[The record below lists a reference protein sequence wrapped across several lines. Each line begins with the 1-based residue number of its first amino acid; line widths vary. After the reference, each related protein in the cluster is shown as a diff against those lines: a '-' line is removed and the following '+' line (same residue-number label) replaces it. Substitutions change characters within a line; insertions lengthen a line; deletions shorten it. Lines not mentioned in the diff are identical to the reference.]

1 MNIGKNEQFQSFKK
15 YAVLSS
21 WWKYFYLQYHSN
33 GCPSTELIDKIIEEI
48 TENLLN
54 IMKVMFLNTNNN
66 NDLNQTYVNNIPL
79 ISFRLNS
86 VYETAF
92 MFHQSFPFPN
102 DSIFLLYEFIRIF
115 EDDKDID
122 QKVNTY
128 INQIEENIENKF
140 RENLTK
146 TVKLDTNTIFPNDFI
161 LSCERHFFISNLV
174 MISSNQ
180 LFDDIWTPMMEATAL
195 DKLGVVK
202 RFKAATSLYDKTLI
216 KVLSFTKSESV
227 AVRTSHHRSNS
238 IGVTS
243 SKINNITDDLP
254 YTSQEKKSI
263 PTTKSSDSFP
273 ILPQIPSNNI
283 KDVETNL
290 KILEAKKEIED
301 KLKKKKSIFSPR
313 SKSLSVSEKYNAKET
328 DSKEELKKS
337 KKKNKKDR
345 LSWIKTDPSDIKA
358 EIKSINNSVV
368 KSSSSIKSLPSDRFD
383 INDSIIKEHEQGK
396 KDTEEYIEE
405 IIPSTYL
412 DILIYVKDIVKKIF
426 IFLQNKSSPE
436 PNPLEF
442 VKMLKI
448 TKNNEQFNRYINN
461 INSILEKLFD
471 EQKSFIEN
479 LSCVEVT
486 VEVVSD
492 MQTSDVE
499 TAIYQGSMSFMKQ
512 KYPNDKFYIDNDHEK
527 SKSLSFLVQFLKKL
541 RDRISKIEDIMMS
554 SLSYSNDKLK
564 QIKIYYEILQKSHN
578 FLLKNFMLLKND
590 PVYEDVLEFK
600 NKLEDSQEIQSFSV
614 TSSDDSSSKEFLNYL
629 NVADPLT
636 GELVKLDK
644 KTKLPIKSSIS
655 SKLNFKNSY
664 ENESYSDDNSINE
677 SESDGMT

>member
-1 MNIGKNEQFQSFKK
+1 MNIVKNEQFQSFKK
-15 YAVLSS
+15 YAVLNS
-21 WWKYFYLQYHSN
+21 WWKYFYLQYHNN
-33 GCPSTELIDKIIEEI
+33 GCPNNEVIDKIIEEI

-66 NDLNQTYVNNIPL
+66 NLNQTYVNNSSL

-102 DSIFLLYEFIRIF
+102 DSIFLLYEFIKIF

-128 INQIEENIENKF
+128 INQIEQNIENKF

-146 TVKLDTNTIFPNDFI
+146 NVKLDTTTIFPNDFI

-180 LFDDIWTPMMEATAL
+180 LFEDIWIPMMETTAL

-202 RFKAATSLYDKTLI
+202 RFKAATCLYDKTLI

-227 AVRTSHHRSNS
+227 NVRTSHHRSNS

-243 SKINNITDDLP
+243 SKINNNTDDLP
-254 YTSQEKKSI
+254 YTFQEKKSI
-263 PTTKSSDSFP
+263 HTTKSSESFP
-273 ILPQIPSNNI
+273 ILPQIPFNNI

-328 DSKEELKKS
+328 NIKEELKKS

-345 LSWIKTDPSDIKA
+345 LSWIKTDPSNIKA
-358 EIKSINNSVV
+358 EIKSMNNCIL
-368 KSSSSIKSLPSDRFD
+368 KSSSSIKNLPSNRFD
-383 INDSIIKEHEQGK
+383 IKEHEKGN
-396 KDTEEYIEE
+396 KDTEDYIEE

-426 IFLQNKSSPE
+426 IFLQSKSSPE

-448 TKNNEQFNRYINN
+448 TKNTEQFNRYINN

-471 EQKSFIEN
+471 EQKFLIEN
-479 LSCVEVT
+479 LLYVEVT

-492 MQTSDVE
+492 MQTTDVE
-499 TAIYQGSMSFMKQ
+499 TAIYEGSMSFMKQ
-512 KYPNDKFYIDNDHEK
+512 KYPNDKFYTDYDHEK

-541 RDRISKIEDIMMS
+541 RDRISKIEDIVMS
-554 SLSYSNDKLK
+554 SLSYSDNKLK
-564 QIKIYYEILQKSHN
+564 QIKSYYEILQKSHN

-644 KTKLPIKSSIS
+644 KTKLPIKSTIS

-677 SESDGMT
+677 SQSDETT